1 MEPVNLS
8 VTKNE
13 LAQMTGRQLARTI
26 GLIDPDGCWL
36 NNEHTPFH
44 LNGTPWTAYTTRGR
58 GKNRHTSYLHIYR
71 PVKLRVVD
79 PDGHDTGMR
88 VDDYDH
94 MRGKLSDPLETYDWV
109 S

>member
-13 LAQMTGRQLARTI
+13 LAQMTGRQLAKAI

-44 LNGTPWTAYTTRGR
+44 LNGTP
-58 GKNRHTSYLHIYR
+58 
-71 PVKLRVVD
+71 
-79 PDGHDTGMR
+79 
-88 VDDYDH
+88 
-94 MRGKLSDPLETYDWV
+94 
-109 S
+109 